1 MVQIND
7 EVYAKL
13 KKDADDNN
21 QVVKIFRM
29 IIIVLFIL
37 IFWFSFGVH
46 WCDVQL
52 EQTADFIQTEQ
63 AISKARANV
72 KIREIESE
80 GLTFEEYLAWLK
92 VQEE

>member
-92 VQEE
+92 IREE